1 MPRRQQCRGSQQTC
15 RAASSSTP
23 LAAEPIQQD
32 QASTNGAGDAAPTA
46 RLVAVVADGAL
57 SRLGRDI
64 EVTSEAVLHH
74 MATRL
79 SFVDPGYQL
88 EVYTDA
94 DLLDLD
100 RQAAFM
106 QSAAAARI
114 VYAEGIQNGEAA
126 KTLAEATGRA
136 PTFVAFDC
144 VPQLHAL
151 NRLGGLP
158 STDPGPW
165 QQLQAGLPWTPAA
178 RAQELA
184 KSIQTLWE
192 RHSSDDLVSLF
203 LVLIDAFIVKVPRLD
218 SLRASGP
225 LALARMIKNCGP
237 QIFACVNDPDC
248 KAALDCLQSCSPT
261 DQVCSYRCIVSHESQ
276 LLEDFSLC
284 ILQKHNCLGKS
295 ADIPALP
302 DPPPM
307 GSFRGR
313 ALSHDLAEA
322 LFIGWLGR
330 EEWSWRV
337 VAGQNAAY
345 DQFPCQYQIFY
356 RGKAKRSLWYDP
368 VFQVR
373 TLDGRTVWRR
383 RHYRVR
389 RAEIPGT
396 FHFSVLDNG
405 VISKEFWRIVDVPDD
420 LSWALFAYSGAASA
434 AGQVYTGAVLC
445 TPDGIWPADSQEE
458 RINRALRLSGIEP
471 WELFRVDNSCCQ
483 GMPLGVPEKDAAS
496 NPAEQSL
503 VLSAAPS

>member
-1 MPRRQQCRGSQQTC
+1 MARRLT
-15 RAASSSTP
+15 
-23 LAAEPIQQD
+23 
-32 QASTNGAGDAAPTA
+32 
-46 RLVAVVADGAL
+46 
-57 SRLGRDI
+57 
-64 EVTSEAVLHH
+64 
-74 MATRL
+74 
-79 SFVDPGYQL
+79 FVDQGYQL
-88 EVYTDA
+88 EVYTDSK
-94 DLLDLD
+94 LLDPET
-100 RQAAFM
+100 QAVFRER
-106 QSAAAARI
+106 AATADI
-114 VYAEGIQNGEAA
+114 VYVEGVHS
-126 KTLAEATGRA
+126 AEALGILAQATEKA

-144 VPQLHAL
+144 APALHAL
-151 NRLGGLP
+151 GRLGGLA
-158 STDPGPW
+158 SVNPGPW
-165 QQLQAGLPWTPAA
+165 QQLQARLSWTAAA
-178 RAQELA
+178 RAQELTR
-184 KSIQTLWE
+184 SIQTLWD
-192 RHSSDDLVSLF
+192 RHSSDDLVSLL
-203 LVLIDAFIVKVPRLD
+203 LVLVDAFVVKVPRLD

-225 LALARMIKNCGP
+225 LALARMITKCGP
-237 QIFACVNDPDC
+237 QIFACVNDPEC

-295 ADIPALP
+295 ADIPSLP

-307 GSFRGR
+307 ASHRGQP
-313 ALSHDLAEA
+313 LTHDLAEA
-322 LFIGWLGR
+322 LFIGWLGK

-356 RGKAKRSLWYDP
+356 RGKAKRSMWYDP

-373 TLDGRTVWRR
+373 TVDGQVVWRR

-389 RAEIPGT
+389 RAEVPGT

-445 TPDGIWPADSQEE
+445 TPDGAWPAPSQEN
-458 RINRALRLSGIEP
+458 RINIALRASGIEP
-471 WELFRVDNSCCQ
+471 WELFRVDNGCCQ
-483 GMPLGVPEKDAAS
+483 GMPLGVPEKDATS

-503 VLSAAPS
+503 MASCELLFAPTTSSRGGTSGLSAEPRS